1 MSTPLEL
8 FQQAAALQ
16 VPSQQPAVIWAVA
29 PWFLGRNGVTARD
42 YYTNKE
48 TQFRVQSLLQKTYP
62 DTLLLP
68 GFYPDFG
75 LAAEA
80 SGFGCE
86 LEWGELTA
94 PVPKSRF
101 QNISEIRTMK
111 PIDVRRDGLF
121 PEIIERYHYL
131 MDHIDPSYAAK
142 FGYLDGT
149 AQPLGPIELAA
160 AMVGYN
166 NMLYE
171 TYDHPDELHLL
182 LRIVTDTLIEWLHE
196 VERHVGKLKRL
207 IVQDHFACQVSAE
220 MCEEFVFPYLR
231 RMFAEFPDAIRMWH
245 NEGNVRHVLSD
256 IPSLGMEVF
265 HTGMDLEET
274 KRAIGNQVC
283 LMGNLN
289 TSSLMMLSSAEAVRE
304 AAQQACEIGAPGGG
318 FILTSAGAVGDAT
331 PHENILAM
339 LETARQF
346 DLGKK
351 ERK

>member
-1 MSTPLEL
+1 MRTPLEL
-8 FQQAAALQ
+8 FQKAAALQ
-16 VPSQQPAVIWAVA
+16 QPAQQPAVIWAVA
-29 PWFLGRNGVTARD
+29 PWFLKRNGISARD

-48 TQFRVQSLLQKTYP
+48 TQFRVQNLLQQTYP

-80 SGFGCE
+80 AGFGCE
-86 LEWGELTA
+86 LEWGEHTA
-94 PVPKSRF
+94 PVPLSRF
-101 QNISEIRTMK
+101 HDMSEIKTMK

-131 MDHIDPSYAAK
+131 QDHMDPTYFAK
-142 FGYLDGT
+142 FGYVDGT
-149 AQPLGPIELAA
+149 AQPLGPAELAA
-160 AMVGYN
+160 AMIGYN
-166 NMLYE
+166 NMLFE

-207 IVQDHFACQVSAE
+207 IIQDHFACQVSLE

-231 RMFAEFPDAIRMWH
+231 QVFGEFPDAIRIWH
-245 NEGNVRHVLSD
+245 NEGNVKHVLPS
-256 IPSLGMEVF
+256 IPSLGIEVF
-265 HTGMDLEET
+265 HTGMELDLLKQT
-274 KRAIGNQVC
+274 IGDKVC

-289 TSSLMMLSSAEAVRE
+289 TVALMMNSSADAVRK
-304 AAQQACEIGAPGGG
+304 AAQQACETAAPGGG

-339 LETARQF
+339 LETAQQF
-346 DLGKK
+346 ELGKK
-351 ERK
+351 A